1 MRHFSVKCVKRVEQ
15 SPDYKRRDLVLVS
28 LFSEIKEGE
37 PMGSEPDR
45 GTKRN
50 RHECAEDGG
59 GERIRTAASRQKNEK
74 HQVIPSDRIQENQPT
89 FGRALSGSDRVCYLK
104 LEHFWNVFSGRFSSA
119 RWVLI
124 HCRAW
129 PPSAFPPPKIFTE
142 SAESESRWSFT
153 AVQTANTG
161 VAANAMIRKPIS
173 FVVVSVKKRRWR
185 SNGIWAK
192 PKGDRT
198 TWSIRHGSARAGH
211 RARASL

>member
-37 PMGSEPDR
+37 PMGSEEDR
-45 GTKRN
+45 GTIRN

-153 AVQTANTG
+153 AVRTVITGAAATARIIRG
-161 VAANAMIRKPIS
+161 HGYIVACAGIR
-173 FVVVSVKKRRWR
+173 R
-185 SNGIWAK
+185 
-192 PKGDRT
+192 
-198 TWSIRHGSARAGH
+198 
-211 RARASL
+211 

>member
-1 MRHFSVKCVKRVEQ
+1 
-15 SPDYKRRDLVLVS
+15 
-28 LFSEIKEGE
+28 
-37 PMGSEPDR
+37 MGSEEDR
-45 GTKRN
+45 GTIRN

-161 VAANAMIRKPIS
+161 AAANAMIRKPIS
-173 FVVVSVKKRRWR
+173 FAAASAVRRHR
-185 SNGIWAK
+185 PGNGIGAK
-192 PKGDRT
+192 LKADRMT
-198 TWSIRHGSARAGH
+198 LSIRHDSAQADRRARAGLLLK
-211 RARASL
+211 A